1 MIQGKVMEKAI
12 KPSRLGGIIA
22 SAFLLAAYSLMPVPE
37 AQAAQLKRVPTEKVC
52 MINNEFMGKKQ
63 FPVEVGGKTY
73 YGCCKAC
80 YTALKTDAATRYA
93 VDPVSGNKVDK
104 ALAVIGALPDG
115 TVLYF
120 ESDKTYE
127 AYHVPN

>member
-1 MIQGKVMEKAI
+1 MEKAI
-12 KPSRLGGIIA
+12 KPSRMAGIIA
-22 SAFLLAAYSLMPVPE
+22 SALLLVAYSLMTVPE
-37 AQAAQLKRVPTEKVC
+37 AQAAQLKRVPTETVC
-52 MINNEFMGKKQ
+52 MINNEFMSKKQ
-63 FPVEVGGKTY
+63 IPVKVDGKTY
-73 YGCCKAC
+73 YGCCQAC

-115 TVLYF
+115 NALYF
-120 ESDKTYE
+120 ESEKTYE